1 MAKMKQEKEEK
12 AAAAKEEE
20 VRKKREDAK
29 LAEMRE
35 RGHKYIGY
43 VFGAALMLS
52 TGWPDRQT
60 ETTT

>member
-1 MAKMKQEKEEK
+1 MKQEKEEE

-29 LAEMRE
+29 LAERE
-35 RGHKYIGY
+35 EREMHKYIGY